1 MNAAVVPVDPL
12 DAALHIGHHLSAAGV
27 SYAIGGALAYGWWA
41 IPRATMDVD
50 INLFVEDHA
59 LEAALEVL
67 NTAGV
72 EFVRA
77 NARGDHEARGM
88 FTATLG
94 PFRIDVFTP
103 SIPFSMEAARTKVL
117 IHIEGRPMWVLSAEA
132 ICVFKM
138 LFFRPKDLADLER
151 LVSLR
156 ADLDGAYVRTWLVDL
171 MGEDDERVRSWDQVL
186 GRRTNP

>member
-1 MNAAVVPVDPL
+1 MSMPVAPVDPL
-12 DAALHIGHHLSAAGV
+12 DAALHLGDHMSAAGV

-41 IPRATMDVD
+41 VPRATMDVD
-50 INLFVEDHA
+50 INLFVEDQ
-59 LEAALEVL
+59 LLDAALDAL
-67 NTAGV
+67 SAAGV
-72 EFVRA
+72 EFVRPA
-77 NARGDHEARGM
+77 ARAEHEARGM
-88 FTATLG
+88 FTAMLG

-117 IHIEGRPMWVLSAEA
+117 IHIEGRPLRVLSAEA

-156 ADLDGAYVRTWLVDL
+156 ADLDGAYVRKWLVDM
-171 MGEDDERVRSWDQVL
+171 MGEDDVRVQRWDEVL
-186 GRRTNP
+186 GS